1 MKIGEFYDLSYQI
14 LQQKDNFDISFLTSN
29 DTDNIDRIP
38 LLVKNILWHLQV
50 IRIFIKTYDK
60 ELNTFEIEQ
69 NPLDESNS
77 NIL

>member
-50 IRIFIKTYDK
+50 IRILITTYDK